1 MDWDFIW
8 GFIHNLTE
16 LIKIKF
22 KVGNQSFDDDEL
34 VEVKLDDDSLR
45 SFAVYEKKKPKV
57 TETFC
62 QTVAENL
69 NNIVFF
75 FIYNKLIDVPV
86 IFFSNKA
93 ATAQVQAESGS
104 AFLFVIRRLKN
115 NYLK

>member
-1 MDWDFIW
+1 MI
-8 GFIHNLTE
+8 
-16 LIKIKF
+16 LIFFYQFWIIPT
-22 KVGNQSFDDDEL
+22 VC
-34 VEVKLDDDSLR
+34 
-45 SFAVYEKKKPKV
+45 